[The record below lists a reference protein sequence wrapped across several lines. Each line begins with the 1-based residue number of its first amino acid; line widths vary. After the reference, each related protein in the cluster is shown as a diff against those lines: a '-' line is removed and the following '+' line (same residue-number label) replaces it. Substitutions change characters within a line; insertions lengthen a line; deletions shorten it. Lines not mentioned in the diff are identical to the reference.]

1 MKSMFLNSLKFMG
14 ACLFLFGVCFLVGAK
29 VLSAEPTVLH
39 LDFQDDQ
46 GQKVK
51 VTQATLVLVVGNYI
65 DKLPLETSVGGL
77 DLSLDPSWLRA
88 HWPRASS
95 RIKNMDLAYVYL
107 QAPGYASLC
116 SNPIHWMGTE
126 SGGVGKSVV
135 ISFPRGKTMV
145 VFKGQSFSA
154 TLNFRKPDA
163 RFLKLS
169 NGKGKPAVGV
179 KVKSYIYWSKTD
191 DGDLNGADFL
201 GEGTTDETGRIPVVD
216 GEFTY
221 AFQIFRKATS
231 SNSAGTVLV
240 VKRFE
245 DKEYPA
251 TLQDDSAAD
260 PNE

>member
-1 MKSMFLNSLKFMG
+1 MGSMFLSALKFFSF
-14 ACLFLFGVCFLVGAK
+14 CLFLFGVCFLIGAK
-29 VLSAEPTVLH
+29 VLSAEPTLLH
-39 LDFQDDQ
+39 LDFQDGQ
-46 GQKVK
+46 GQKVE
-51 VTQATLVLVVGNYI
+51 VTQATLVMVTGNYI
-65 DKLPLETSVGGL
+65 DKLPLEVSPHGL

-88 HWPRASS
+88 HWPRGGS

-107 QAPGYASLC
+107 KAPGYASVC

-126 SGGVGKSVV
+126 SGGSGKSVV
-135 ISFPRGKTMV
+135 VSFPRGKTLV
-145 VFKGQSFSA
+145 VFKGQKFSS
-154 TLNFRKPDA
+154 TLDFRKPGE

-201 GEGTTDETGRIPVVD
+201 GEGITDETGRVPVID
-216 GEFTY
+216 GDFTY
-221 AFQIFRKATS
+221 AFKINRKATS
-231 SNSAGTVLV
+231 GNSAGSVLV

-260 PNE
+260 SGR